1 MYAEPRSVWIN
12 GANPPSLTLA
22 CSNTLIAPLAVSV
35 GVIQDVPDSIWRADY
50 GPAHGPAG
58 VGNRARKPVV
68 PAAKSADRRLLNVV
82 RCNGDLRSQCA
93 GYQCKRCCKS
103 HDAVQ

>member
-35 GVIQDVPDSIWRADY
+35 GVINQLTGYCPYRSKI
-50 GPAHGPAG
+50 
-58 VGNRARKPVV
+58 
-68 PAAKSADRRLLNVV
+68 
-82 RCNGDLRSQCA
+82 LRVAEPYCVE
-93 GYQCKRCCKS
+93 S
-103 HDAVQ
+103 HTLTQLYP